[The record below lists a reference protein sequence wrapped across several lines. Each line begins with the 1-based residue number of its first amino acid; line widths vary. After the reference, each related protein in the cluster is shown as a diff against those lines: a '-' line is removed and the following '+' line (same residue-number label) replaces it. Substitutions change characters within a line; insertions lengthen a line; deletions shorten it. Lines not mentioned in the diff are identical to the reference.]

1 MIKRIKQFVKRIL
14 FKKEIER
21 LKKERQIQYERC
33 VPWFEAKGDET
44 LRLNYSLNKDSVVFD
59 LGGYKGEFAASIYN
73 KYQSVIYVFEPVP
86 SFYNIIE
93 KAFADNDKVTAY
105 KYGLA
110 GKDGD
115 MQISSTDDSSSVYIT
130 KGASQ
135 IIALKSIVNFIKT
148 NDIDCVDLI
157 KINIEG
163 GEYEVL
169 EALLDNNMI
178 SIFKNIQVQFHDF
191 IIENARERMEAIQK
205 RLTATHELTY
215 QYDFV
220 WENWKLKSK

>member
-33 VPWFEAKGDET
+33 VPWFKAKGDET
-44 LRLNYSLNKDSVVFD
+44 LRLNYPLNKDSVVFD

-73 KYQSVIYVFEPVP
+73 KYQSVIHVFEPVP